1 LYTGKVI
8 NEKNLKKRIEGIKLT
23 TNSLLS
29 TIIKSLL
36 NLNEDDRITIKQ
48 IFDHKELLKSRKVE
62 LYANK
67 VGFYKYKAFEG
78 VVSLDRKQAFG

>member
-1 LYTGKVI
+1 
-8 NEKNLKKRIEGIKLT
+8 
-23 TNSLLS
+23 
-29 TIIKSLL
+29 L